1 MVLLSS
7 KIELYQKFPSLK
19 WNQSLLGLRDYLYH
33 YINEIINFNLLRTS
47 SLMQAVS
54 RVLSLS
60 ELLAGMAIQR
70 YSTEY

>member
-19 WNQSLLGLRDYLYH
+19 WNQLLLGLRVYH
-33 YINEIINFNLLRTS
+33 YINKIINFNLLRTS